1 MTVKNIE
8 LGKGIGNLKF
18 GITRKQVV
26 ALLGEPSEKETIEE
40 DEDMGSSE
48 AWHYDELE
56 LSVTFDEDDDWK
68 LSSIAAS
75 SSEFT
80 FEGIDLLGLS
90 QEEVM
95 QQIEIMNLGDIE
107 TEEIIGEESE
117 DQQVAT
123 IAEVSL
129 NLWFENG
136 KLSEIQ
142 WAPYWD
148 EDEETYIWPE

>member
-1 MTVKNIE
+1 MTTKNIE
-8 LGKGIGNLKF
+8 LGKGVDNLKF
-18 GITRKQVV
+18 GLTREKV
-26 ALLGEPSEKETIEE
+26 ALLMGEPSEKETIDGD
-40 DEDMGSSE
+40 DEMGTSE

-56 LSVTFDEDDDWK
+56 LSLTFDEDDDWK
-68 LSSIAAS
+68 LTTIAAS
-75 SSEFT
+75 SPEFT
-80 FEGIDLLGLS
+80 FEGVDLLGLS

-107 TEEIIGEESE
+107 TEEIVGEENE

-123 IAEVSL
+123 VSEVSL
-129 NLWFENG
+129 NLWFEDG

-148 EDEETYIWPE
+148 EEEEEYIWPA

>member
-1 MTVKNIE
+1 MTAKNIE
-8 LGKGIGNLKF
+8 LGKGIGSLKF
-18 GITRKQVV
+18 GITRKEVT
-26 ALLGEPSEKETIEE
+26 AILGEPSEKETIEG
-40 DEDMGSSE
+40 DEDMGNSE

-75 SSEFT
+75 SPDFT
-80 FEGIDLLGLS
+80 FEGVDLLGLS

-107 TEEIIGEESE
+107 TEEIVGDEDE

-129 NLWFENG
+129 NLWFEDG

>member
-1 MTVKNIE
+1 MTSKNIE

-18 GITRKQVV
+18 GITRKEVTTI
-26 ALLGEPSEKETIEE
+26 LGEPSEKETIEG
-40 DEDMGSSE
+40 DEDMGNSE

-75 SSEFT
+75 SPDFT
-80 FEGIDLLGLS
+80 FEGVDLLSLS

-107 TEEIIGEESE
+107 TEEIVGDEDE

-129 NLWFENG
+129 NLWFEDG

>member
-1 MTVKNIE
+1 MTAKNIE
-8 LGKGIGNLKF
+8 LGKGIGSLKF
-18 GITRKQVV
+18 GITRKKVT
-26 ALLGEPSEKETIEE
+26 AILGEPSEKETIEG
-40 DEDMGSSE
+40 DEDMGNSE

-75 SSEFT
+75 SPDFT
-80 FEGIDLLGLS
+80 FEGVDLLGLS

-107 TEEIIGEESE
+107 TEEIVGDEDE

-129 NLWFENG
+129 NLWFEDG